1 LCTVKEYVKFLYL
14 SLKNAVYSVVPLRP
28 SAKVNISADPNLI
41 RTGIVSPSGIM
52 TTECQLSN
60 WFVNKECNVG
70 QTKDLDQQQM
80 EYDMN

>member
-1 LCTVKEYVKFLYL
+1 LYL
-14 SLKNAVYSVVPLRP
+14 SLINAVYSVVPLR
-28 SAKVNISADPNLI
+28 KVNISADPNLI
-41 RTGIVSPSGIM
+41 RAGIVSLSGIM

-80 EYDMN
+80 EYDTNLEDLGQ